1 VVKERMLNQDI
12 AYIYDPTQTIIKKK
26 INYGKDSIRIY
37 LSFADPHDHL
47 NSKDFINRYAFFYKI
62 REDYVSSETIK
73 TDSIKFTNK
82 DIVTENNIHYL
93 TYAVKSLSLLNTLL
107 IVERFDK
114 KRKILDLIDIPL
126 RKDSSFIKNICM
138 FFKYNTGIPV
148 LDNFVS
154 KNDSFTLY
162 RTDSREKPLRL
173 LHYNL
178 TLPPAIPPYD
188 ETNGNNLKQ
197 IDPDFST
204 EIIPGQRISFNK
216 SGLYTLNTP
225 DDLKGFSF
233 IVTEHKFPKLSRPEE
248 MIEPLYYLT
257 SQKEYKNLKNSPHPK
272 FTADSFWLA
281 IGGSQDY
288 SKKLI
293 KSYYQKVEFAN
304 RSFTSYKEGWK
315 TDRGMIYIVF
325 GKPDEVYRY
334 NNMEEWTYENISN
347 NSITFNFLKKNNL
360 FSSDEDYEL
369 LRKESYEFYWT
380 EIIEKWRKGNII
392 K

>member
-26 INYGKDSIRIY
+26 INYAEDSIRIY

-62 REDYVSSETIK
+62 RKDYASSETIK
-73 TDSIKFTNK
+73 TDSIRFSDK
-82 DIVTENNIHYL
+82 DIITEKNTHYL
-93 TYAVKSLSLLNTLL
+93 SYAIENPHQQNTLL
-107 IVERFDK
+107 ILERFDK

-126 RKDSSFIKNICM
+126 ENDSSSIENIYM
-138 FFKYNTGIPV
+138 FFKYNTRIPV

-154 KNDSFTLY
+154 KNDSFSLNSMNF
-162 RTDSREKPLRL
+162 RGNPLTL
-173 LHYNL
+173 LHYNPAL
-178 TLPPAIPPYD
+178 LPAAPPYD
-188 ETNGNNLKQ
+188 ETNANDLKH
-197 IDPDFST
+197 IDSDFSSD
-204 EIIPGQRISFNK
+204 ISASQVISFNK
-216 SGLYTLNTP
+216 PGLYSLNPSGNT
-225 DDLKGFSF
+225 KGISF
-233 IVTEHKFPKLSRPEE
+233 IVTEHKFPKLSIPEE

-257 SQKEYKNLKNSPHPK
+257 SQKEYKNLKNSSHPK
-272 FTADSFWLA
+272 FTVDSFWLA

-288 SKKLI
+288 SRKLI

-304 RSFTSYKEGWK
+304 RSFTSFKEGWK

-325 GKPDEVYRY
+325 GKPDEVYRH

-360 FSSDEDYEL
+360 FSGDDDYEL

-380 EIIEKWRKGNII
+380 EMTEKWRKGNII